1 MLNQDIE
8 KAKIVGFHGYK
19 GKRQLP
25 YYHMIQIELDGKL
38 YEIKPSNPEA
48 TMILKRCTKF

>member
-19 GKRQLP
+19 GRRQLP